1 MSLFFSTWLLQRWS
15 LEETSLMT
23 EGTPSSIRLI
33 LKMTLI
39 TSARSSWTSPQ
50 MRFWNTRFCHTP
62 LRLITVSIIDTM
74 FIEKKNSCNH
84 IYNKFSIRWN
94 LSVMVV
100 FWCFAGPIYPVMS
113 AIKTKCKADANY
125 IPTED
130 DDLDDGQRISRQ
142 TKKARKAEKK
152 TPEGPIV
159 KVKNEK
165 YSEELSMASTYTTT
179 SIFFSPIVKY

>member
-1 MSLFFSTWLLQRWS
+1 
-15 LEETSLMT
+15 
-23 EGTPSSIRLI
+23 
-33 LKMTLI
+33 
-39 TSARSSWTSPQ
+39 
-50 MRFWNTRFCHTP
+50 
-62 LRLITVSIIDTM
+62 
-74 FIEKKNSCNH
+74 
-84 IYNKFSIRWN
+84 
-94 LSVMVV
+94 
-100 FWCFAGPIYPVMS
+100 MS

-179 SIFFSPIVKY
+179 SIFFSSIVKY

>member
-1 MSLFFSTWLLQRWS
+1 
-15 LEETSLMT
+15 
-23 EGTPSSIRLI
+23 
-33 LKMTLI
+33 
-39 TSARSSWTSPQ
+39 
-50 MRFWNTRFCHTP
+50 
-62 LRLITVSIIDTM
+62 
-74 FIEKKNSCNH
+74 
-84 IYNKFSIRWN
+84 
-94 LSVMVV
+94 
-100 FWCFAGPIYPVMS
+100 MS

-165 YSEELSMASTYTTT
+165 
-179 SIFFSPIVKY
+179 